1 MERTGHFTPELR
13 WKRKDRRKTE
23 EGLPVWCRR
32 LEGADMDRKL
42 IARKIAEESIV
53 LLKNEDHLLP
63 FDEGKMIAFFGR
75 TQIGT
80 LYSGN
85 GSGGANVSGCGTIL
99 EECEKWGVTAEPLL
113 KGFYR
118 YKAETEPVTEQDE
131 FDWTKI
137 SEMVNSGIMYEIF
150 GKYRPPLEEYEV
162 PGTLIYQ
169 AAEKTDTAVLV
180 IGRNSGGEECDRHLM
195 EDYYLTEAEE
205 KLVQEVC
212 THFVN
217 VVVILNVNGLIDLS
231 WIRKYPGI
239 KSLIFLGIPGE
250 EGATALAEILTGQVC
265 PSGKMAVT
273 VAEHYED
280 YPSAKY
286 FSWDK
291 EHLDQIADY
300 ETYGLSAEEN
310 GSRGFAKSPVTLYWE
325 DIYAGY
331 RYFDTFGK
339 PVLYPFGF
347 GLTYTSFD
355 INAAGIKKS
364 ADGIEVT
371 ARVKNTGNRT
381 GKEVVQIYLSVCS
394 QENKDGQTNTI
405 ERPYQELKGFEKTSL
420 LAPGK
425 TETLRI
431 LIPWRELAVYNEK
444 RAAWVI
450 DEGVYLLR
458 MGNSSGNT
466 SPAGM
471 ICTDERVL
479 VEQCANRLGILECN
493 RGKVEFLT
501 QKEHSAGHRAETQE
515 AADIHEMSGM
525 FVLHV
530 TSEDICVKSEG
541 VCAKI
546 ENLAD
551 GENLLLETEC
561 REKLSELSIEEL
573 SALCVGYGPGT
584 PFAAVGDRS
593 DPSTIFDRDGNPL
606 TVNSHPTGFPGYV
619 SPAIERKGIE
629 SVFYKD
635 GPAGTGG
642 VAWPTEM
649 LIACSFDRKVWRMF
663 GDAAGAECEEQQ
675 VNVWLAPAVNLHR
688 NPLCGRNFE
697 YFSEDPY
704 LTGVCACEI
713 AKGVQKGH
721 SVIVCPKHFAVNE
734 QETFRR
740 GNAGKNVD
748 AVDSILTER
757 SARELYLKPF
767 EMLVREANIACIMTS
782 FNKIN
787 GTFAGGS
794 EDLCTHI
801 LRVEW
806 GFEGAVV
813 TDWGDMDI
821 VVDGADAVAAGNDI
835 VMPGGPPVIR
845 QILKGY
851 EEGRVTRKEMETAAG
866 HLLCMIRRT
875 HGKEK

>member
-1 MERTGHFTPELR
+1 
-13 WKRKDRRKTE
+13 
-23 EGLPVWCRR
+23 
-32 LEGADMDRKL
+32 MDRKL

-53 LLKNEDHLLP
+53 LLKNDGHLLP
-63 FDEGKMIAFFGR
+63 FSEGKMVAFFGR

-85 GSGGANVSGCGTIL
+85 GSGGANVAGCGTIL
-99 EECEKWGVTAEPLL
+99 EECEKQGLTAEPLL
-113 KGFYR
+113 KGFYE

-131 FDWTKI
+131 FDWTKV

-169 AAEKTDTAVLV
+169 AAKKTDIAVLV
-180 IGRNSGGEECDRHLM
+180 IGRNSGGEECDRHLT
-195 EDYYLTEAEE
+195 EDYYLTETEE
-205 KLVQEVC
+205 KLVKEVC
-212 THFVN
+212 THFAN
-217 VVVILNVNGLIDLS
+217 VAVILNVNGLIDLS
-231 WIRKYPGI
+231 WIGKYPGI

-250 EGATALAEILTGQVC
+250 EGAAALAEILTGQVN

-300 ETYGLSAEEN
+300 DTYGLSAEEN
-310 GSRGFAKSPVTLYWE
+310 GSREFAKSPVTLYWE

-347 GLTYTSFD
+347 GLTYTSFE
-355 INAAGIKKS
+355 ISASGLKKT
-364 ADGIEVT
+364 ADGIEIT
-371 ARVKNTGNRT
+371 ARVKNTGDRA
-381 GKEVVQIYLSVCS
+381 GKEVVQIYLSLWG
-394 QENKDGQTNTI
+394 QENKDGQTSMI

-420 LAPGK
+420 LAPGR

-431 LIPWRELAVYNEK
+431 LIPWREVAVYDEN
-444 RAAWVI
+444 RAAWII
-450 DEGVYLLR
+450 DEGAYVLR

-466 SPAGM
+466 SPAGT
-471 ICTDERVL
+471 ICADERIL

-493 RGKVEFLT
+493 KGKVEFLT
-501 QKEHSAGHRAETQE
+501 QKGHYAGHRAESQE
-515 AADIHEMSGM
+515 AADIHGM
-525 FVLHV
+525 GVKFVLHV
-530 TSEDICVKSEG
+530 TSEDICMKKENPSDRKKLLSES
-541 VCAKI
+541 
-546 ENLAD
+546 
-551 GENLLLETEC
+551 EC
-561 REKLSELSIEEL
+561 RKKLSDLSIEEL
-573 SALCVGYGPGT
+573 ASLCVGYGPGT

-593 DPSTIFDRDGNPL
+593 DPSTIFDADGNPL
-606 TVNSHPTGFPGYV
+606 TINSHPTGYPGYV

-642 VAWPTEM
+642 IAWPTEM
-649 LIACSFDRKVWRMF
+649 LIACAFDRKVWRMF

-704 LTGVCACEI
+704 LTGVCACET
-713 AKGVQKGH
+713 AKGVQKGRP
-721 SVIVCPKHFAVNE
+721 VIVCPKHFAVNE

-767 EMLVREANIACIMTS
+767 EMLVREAHIACIMTS

-787 GTFAGGS
+787 GVFAGGS
-794 EDLCTHI
+794 KDLCTHI
-801 LRVEW
+801 LREEW
-806 GFEGAVV
+806 GFNGAVV

-851 EEGRVTRKEMETAAG
+851 EEGRVTREEMETAAG
-866 HLLCMIRRT
+866 HLLCMIRRI

>member
-1 MERTGHFTPELR
+1 
-13 WKRKDRRKTE
+13 
-23 EGLPVWCRR
+23 
-32 LEGADMDRKL
+32 MDRKL

-53 LLKNEDHLLP
+53 LLKNDGHLLP
-63 FDEGKMIAFFGR
+63 FSEGKMVAFFGR

-85 GSGGANVSGCGTIL
+85 GSGGANVAGCGTIL
-99 EECEKWGVTAEPLL
+99 EECEKRGLTAEPLL
-113 KGFYR
+113 KGFYE

-131 FDWTKI
+131 FDWTKV

-180 IGRNSGGEECDRHLM
+180 IGRNSGGEECDRHLT
-195 EDYYLTEAEE
+195 EDYYLTETEE
-205 KLVQEVC
+205 KLVKEVC
-212 THFVN
+212 THFAN
-217 VVVILNVNGLIDLS
+217 VAVILNVNGLIDLS
-231 WIRKYPGI
+231 WIGKYPGI
-239 KSLIFLGIPGE
+239 KGLIFLGIPGE
-250 EGATALAEILTGQVC
+250 EGADALAEILTGQVS

-273 VAEHYED
+273 VAEYYED

-347 GLTYTSFD
+347 GLTYTSFE
-355 INAAGIKKS
+355 ISASGLKKT
-364 ADGIEVT
+364 ADGIEIT
-371 ARVKNTGNRT
+371 ARVKNTGDRA
-381 GKEVVQIYLSVCS
+381 GKEVVQIYLSLWGQV
-394 QENKDGQTNTI
+394 NKDGQTSTI

-420 LAPGK
+420 LAPGR

-431 LIPWRELAVYNEK
+431 LIPWRELAVYDENQ
-444 RAAWVI
+444 AAWVI
-450 DEGVYLLR
+450 DEGAYVLR

-466 SPAGM
+466 SPAGT
-471 ICTDERVL
+471 ICADERIL
-479 VEQCANRLGILECN
+479 VEQCGNRLEILECN
-493 RGKVEFLT
+493 RGKLEFLT
-501 QKEHSAGHRAETQE
+501 QKGHRVETQE
-515 AADIHEMSGM
+515 AADIHGM
-525 FVLHV
+525 NGKSVFHV
-530 TSEDICVKSEG
+530 TSEDICEKSEG
-541 VCAKI
+541 IRDQK
-546 ENLAD
+546 ENSADEKTQLA
-551 GENLLLETEC
+551 ETEG
-561 REKLSELSIEEL
+561 RESLSDLSIEEL
-573 SALCVGYGPGT
+573 AALCVGYGPGT

-593 DPSTIFDRDGNPL
+593 DPSTIFDADGNPL
-606 TVNSHPTGFPGYV
+606 TINSHPTGYPGYV

-642 VAWPTEM
+642 IAWPTEM
-649 LIACSFDRKVWRMF
+649 LIACAFDRKVWRMF

-713 AKGVQKGH
+713 AKGVQKGRP
-721 SVIVCPKHFAVNE
+721 VIVCPKHFAVNE

-757 SARELYLKPF
+757 SARELYLK
-767 EMLVREANIACIMTS
+767 
-782 FNKIN
+782 NKIN
-787 GTFAGGS
+787 GVFAGGS
-794 EDLCTHI
+794 KDLCTRI
-801 LRVEW
+801 LREEW
-806 GFEGAVV
+806 GFDGAVV

-851 EEGRVTRKEMETAAG
+851 EEGRVTREEMETAAG
-866 HLLCMIRRT
+866 HLLCMIRRI

>member
-1 MERTGHFTPELR
+1 
-13 WKRKDRRKTE
+13 
-23 EGLPVWCRR
+23 
-32 LEGADMDRKL
+32 MDRKL

-53 LLKNEDHLLP
+53 LLKNDGHLLP
-63 FDEGKMIAFFGR
+63 FSEGKMVAFFGR

-85 GSGGANVSGCGTIL
+85 GSGGANVAGCGTIL
-99 EECEKWGVTAEPLL
+99 EECEKQGLTAEPLL
-113 KGFYR
+113 KGFYE

-131 FDWTKI
+131 FDWTKV

-169 AAEKTDTAVLV
+169 AAKKTDIAVLV
-180 IGRNSGGEECDRHLM
+180 IGRNSGGEECDRHLT
-195 EDYYLTEAEE
+195 EDYYLTETEE
-205 KLVQEVC
+205 KLVKEVC
-212 THFVN
+212 THFAN
-217 VVVILNVNGLIDLS
+217 VAVILNVNGLIDLS
-231 WIRKYPGI
+231 WIGKYPGI

-250 EGATALAEILTGQVC
+250 EGAAALAEILTGQVN

-300 ETYGLSAEEN
+300 DTYGLSAEEN

-347 GLTYTSFD
+347 GLTYTSFE
-355 INAAGIKKS
+355 ISASGLKKT
-364 ADGIEVT
+364 ADGIEIT
-371 ARVKNTGNRT
+371 ARVKNTGDRA
-381 GKEVVQIYLSVCS
+381 GKEVVQIYLSLWG
-394 QENKDGQTNTI
+394 QENKDGQTSMI

-420 LAPGK
+420 LAPGR

-431 LIPWRELAVYNEK
+431 LIPWREVAVYDEN
-444 RAAWVI
+444 RAAWII
-450 DEGVYLLR
+450 DEGAYVLR

-466 SPAGM
+466 SPAGT
-471 ICTDERVL
+471 ICADERIL

-493 RGKVEFLT
+493 KGKVEFLT
-501 QKEHSAGHRAETQE
+501 QKGHYAGHRAESQE
-515 AADIHEMSGM
+515 AADIHGM
-525 FVLHV
+525 GVKFVLHV
-530 TSEDICVKSEG
+530 TSEDICMKKENPSDRKKLLSES
-541 VCAKI
+541 
-546 ENLAD
+546 
-551 GENLLLETEC
+551 EC
-561 REKLSELSIEEL
+561 RKKLSDLSIEEL
-573 SALCVGYGPGT
+573 ASLCVGYGPGT

-593 DPSTIFDRDGNPL
+593 DPSTIFDADGNPL
-606 TVNSHPTGFPGYV
+606 TINSHPIGYPGYV

-642 VAWPTEM
+642 IAWPTEM
-649 LIACSFDRKVWRMF
+649 LIACAFDRKVWRMF

-704 LTGVCACEI
+704 LTGVCACET
-713 AKGVQKGH
+713 AKGVQKGRP
-721 SVIVCPKHFAVNE
+721 VIVCPKHFAVNE

-767 EMLVREANIACIMTS
+767 EMLVREAHIACIMTS

-787 GTFAGGS
+787 GVFAGGS
-794 EDLCTHI
+794 KDLCTHI
-801 LRVEW
+801 LREEW
-806 GFEGAVV
+806 GFNGAVV

-851 EEGRVTRKEMETAAG
+851 EEGRVTREEMETAAG
-866 HLLCMIRRT
+866 HLLCMIRRI

>member
-1 MERTGHFTPELR
+1 
-13 WKRKDRRKTE
+13 
-23 EGLPVWCRR
+23 
-32 LEGADMDRKL
+32 MDRKL

-53 LLKNEDHLLP
+53 LLKNDGHLLP
-63 FDEGKMIAFFGR
+63 FSEGKMVAFFGR

-85 GSGGANVSGCGTIL
+85 GSGGANVAGCGTIL
-99 EECEKWGVTAEPLL
+99 EECEKRGLTAEPLL
-113 KGFYR
+113 KGFYE

-131 FDWTKI
+131 FDWTKV

-180 IGRNSGGEECDRHLM
+180 IGRNSGGEECDRHLT
-195 EDYYLTEAEE
+195 EDYYLTETEE
-205 KLVQEVC
+205 KLVKEVC
-212 THFVN
+212 THFAN
-217 VVVILNVNGLIDLS
+217 VAVILNVNGLIDLS
-231 WIRKYPGI
+231 WIGKYPGI
-239 KSLIFLGIPGE
+239 KGLIFLGIPGE
-250 EGATALAEILTGQVC
+250 EGAAALAEILTGQVS

-347 GLTYTSFD
+347 GLTYTSFE
-355 INAAGIKKS
+355 ISASGLKKT
-364 ADGIEVT
+364 ADGIEIT
-371 ARVKNTGNRT
+371 ARVKNTGDRA
-381 GKEVVQIYLSVCS
+381 GKEVVQIYLSLWGQV
-394 QENKDGQTNTI
+394 NKDGQTSTI

-420 LAPGK
+420 LAPGR

-431 LIPWRELAVYNEK
+431 LIPWRELAVYDENQ
-444 RAAWVI
+444 AAWVI
-450 DEGVYLLR
+450 DEGAYVLR

-466 SPAGM
+466 SPAGT
-471 ICTDERVL
+471 ICADERIL
-479 VEQCANRLGILECN
+479 VEQCGNRLEILECN
-493 RGKVEFLT
+493 RGKLEFLT
-501 QKEHSAGHRAETQE
+501 QKKHRAETQE
-515 AADIHEMSGM
+515 AADIHGM
-525 FVLHV
+525 NGKSVLHV
-530 TSEDICVKSEG
+530 TSEDICEKSEG
-541 VCAKI
+541 IRDQK
-546 ENLAD
+546 ENSAD
-551 GENLLLETEC
+551 EEMQLPETKG
-561 REKLSELSIEEL
+561 RESLSDLSIEEL
-573 SALCVGYGPGT
+573 AALCVGYGPGT

-593 DPSTIFDRDGNPL
+593 DPSTIFDADGNPL
-606 TVNSHPTGFPGYV
+606 TINSHPTGYPGNV

-642 VAWPTEM
+642 IAWPTEM
-649 LIACSFDRKVWRMF
+649 LIACAFDRKVWRMF

-704 LTGVCACEI
+704 LTGICACEI
-713 AKGVQKGH
+713 AKGVKEGRP
-721 SVIVCPKHFAVNE
+721 VIVCPKHFAVNE

-740 GNAGKNVD
+740 GNAGKKVD

-767 EMLVREANIACIMTS
+767 EMLVREAHIACIMTS

-787 GTFAGGS
+787 GVFAGGS
-794 EDLCTHI
+794 KDLCTHI
-801 LRVEW
+801 LREEW
-806 GFEGAVV
+806 GFDGAVV

-835 VMPGGPPVIR
+835 VMPGGPPVIC

-851 EEGRVTRKEMETAAG
+851 EEGRVTREEMETAAG
-866 HLLCMIRRT
+866 HLLCMIRRI

>member
-1 MERTGHFTPELR
+1 
-13 WKRKDRRKTE
+13 
-23 EGLPVWCRR
+23 
-32 LEGADMDRKL
+32 MDRKL

-53 LLKNEDHLLP
+53 LLKNDGHLLP
-63 FDEGKMIAFFGR
+63 FSEGKMVAFFGR

-85 GSGGANVSGCGTIL
+85 GSGGANVAGCGTIL
-99 EECEKWGVTAEPLL
+99 EECEKRGLTAESLL
-113 KGFYR
+113 KGFYQ

-131 FDWTKI
+131 FDWTKV

-180 IGRNSGGEECDRHLM
+180 IGRNSGGEECDRHLT
-195 EDYYLTEAEE
+195 EDYYLTETEE
-205 KLVQEVC
+205 KLVKEVC
-212 THFVN
+212 THFAN
-217 VVVILNVNGLIDLS
+217 VAVILNVNGLIDLS
-231 WIRKYPGI
+231 WIGKYPGI

-250 EGATALAEILTGQVC
+250 EGAAALAEILTGRVN

-280 YPSAKY
+280 YPSANY

-300 ETYGLSAEEN
+300 DTYGLSAEEN

-347 GLTYTSFD
+347 GLTYTSFE
-355 INAAGIKKS
+355 ISASGLKKTAG
-364 ADGIEVT
+364 GIEIT
-371 ARVKNTGNRT
+371 ARVKNTGDRA
-381 GKEVVQIYLSVCS
+381 GKEVVQIYLSPGG
-394 QENKDGQTNTI
+394 QENKDVQTSTI

-420 LAPGK
+420 LVPGR
-425 TETLRI
+425 TEILRI
-431 LIPWRELAVYNEK
+431 LIPWRELTVYDENQ
-444 RAAWVI
+444 AAWVI
-450 DEGVYLLR
+450 NEGAYVLR

-471 ICTDERVL
+471 ICADERIL

-493 RGKVEFLT
+493 KGKVEFLT
-501 QKEHSAGHRAETQE
+501 QKGHRTEMQE
-515 AADIHEMSGM
+515 AADIRGMSGK

-530 TSEDICVKSEG
+530 TSEDICEKSEG
-541 VCAKI
+541 IRDQK
-546 ENLAD
+546 ENSADEKTQLA
-551 GENLLLETEC
+551 ETEG
-561 REKLSELSIEEL
+561 RESLSDLSIEAL
-573 SALCVGYGPGT
+573 AALCVGYGPGT

-593 DPSTIFDRDGNPL
+593 DPSTIFDADGNPL
-606 TVNSHPTGFPGYV
+606 TINSHPTGYPGYV

-642 VAWPTEM
+642 IAWPTEM

-663 GDAAGAECEEQQ
+663 GDAAGVECKEQQ

-704 LTGVCACEI
+704 LTGICACEI
-713 AKGVQKGH
+713 AKGVKEGRP
-721 SVIVCPKHFAVNE
+721 VIVCPKHFAVNE

-757 SARELYLKPF
+757 SIRELYLKPF
-767 EMLVREANIACIMTS
+767 EMLVREAHIACIMTS

-787 GTFAGGS
+787 GVFAGGS
-794 EDLCTHI
+794 KDLCTHI
-801 LRVEW
+801 LREEW
-806 GFEGAVV
+806 GFDGAVV
-813 TDWGDMDI
+813 TDWGDMD
-821 VVDGADAVAAGNDI
+821 VVVNGADAVAAGNDI

-851 EEGRVTRKEMETAAG
+851 EEGRVTREQMETAAG
-866 HLLCMIRRT
+866 HLLSMLRRIQ
-875 HGKEK
+875 GQEM